1 MINILHIY
9 TRVSTTV
16 QEEMGSSLDTQK
28 ELGITKAKELRYE
41 YKVWNE
47 GGQSSSKDDLEN
59 RPKLVALLK
68 EIDEGNIKHLFV
80 FNTDRLSRN
89 DLTWSV
95 IRLKLVKN
103 DVTLHTSQG
112 VYPLSDPM
120 NKLLLGILSEISS
133 YDNQLRTERSRLG
146 KLNRVKQ
153 GFWKGGPPPFGYKI
167 EDKKLVENKDESKWV
182 KFIFESYR
190 DNHSARWIKQELL
203 KNGVFTR
210 RNNPV
215 WSLGSIEK
223 ILSNT
228 QYSGY
233 YNYTDKK
240 SGETV
245 RVQSTAILSPTLFK
259 DVSDQRKKRTRQ
271 TRSGESN
278 MKHFYLLRDFLR
290 CGQCGSRYSGRHY
303 ERQYRSIYYCPR
315 IERNYV
321 NENTKK
327 VKKCDNRRYLK
338 IEETDKLIWNTV
350 VDILTK
356 SNLFKEEVKYQTLG
370 NNSTHNDKKNDISK
384 LSRKLKEVDR
394 DIGEVSNTIVNL
406 ETDRILKRRDS
417 TELTQILSNVEIYKV
432 ELESEREIIKDKLYH
447 LESEKQWVDWISKF
461 SDRIDKMI
469 DFSPEEKHEFL
480 NGVIDN
486 ITVSTLDKRTHEV
499 IIKFKIP
506 YVEDSIKWNDK
517 SDKSKGYTVEDG
529 GFEIGVEI
537 DTSKKF
543 IPKQQT
549 K

>member
-1 MINILHIY
+1 MINTLHIY
-9 TRVSTTV
+9 TRVSTIV

-28 ELGITKAKELRYE
+28 ELGISKSKNLGYE

-47 GGQSSSKDDLEN
+47 GGQSSSRDDLEN
-59 RPKLVALLK
+59 RPVLVDLLK
-68 EIDEGNIKHLFV
+68 EIDEGSVKHLFV

-146 KLNRVKQ
+146 KLNRIKQ
-153 GFWKGGPPPFGYKI
+153 GYWKGGPPPFGYKI
-167 EDKKLVENKDESKWV
+167 EDKKLIENKDESKWV
-182 KFIFESYR
+182 KFIFESYM

-210 RNNPV
+210 RKNPV

-223 ILSNT
+223 LLSNT

-233 YNYTDKK
+233 YLYTDKK
-240 SGETV
+240 SGETI
-245 RVQSTAILSPTLFK
+245 RVQSPTILSPTLFK
-259 DVSDQRKKRTRQ
+259 NVSDQRKKRTRQ

-278 MKHFYLLRDFLR
+278 MKHFYLLRDYLR

-303 ERQYRSIYYCPR
+303 ERQKRSIYYCPR

-327 VKKCDNRRYLK
+327 VKKCENRRYLK

-350 VDILTK
+350 IDILTK
-356 SNLFKEEVKYQTLG
+356 SNLFKEEVKSQSIIG
-370 NNSTHNDKKNDISK
+370 NSTHNDKKDDIRK
-384 LSRKLKEVDR
+384 LSRKLKEVDK

-406 ETDRILKRRDS
+406 ETDRILKKRDS
-417 TELTQILSNVEIYKV
+417 TELSQILTNVETYRV
-432 ELESEREIIKDKLYH
+432 ELESEREVVKDKLYH
-447 LESEKQWVDWISKF
+447 LESKKQWVDWISKF
-461 SDRIDKMI
+461 SDRIDKMS

-480 NGVIDN
+480 DGVIDN
-486 ITVSTLDKRTHEV
+486 IQVSTIDTRTHEV

-517 SDKSKGYTVEDG
+517 SNKSKGYTVKDG

-543 IPKQQT
+543 VPK
-549 K
+549 

>member
-1 MINILHIY
+1 MINTLHIY

-16 QEEMGSSLDTQK
+16 QEEMGSSLNTQK
-28 ELGITKAKELRYE
+28 ELGISKSKELGYE

-47 GGQSSSKDDLEN
+47 GGQSSSRDDLEN
-59 RPKLVALLK
+59 RPVLVNLLK
-68 EIDEGNIKHLFV
+68 EIDEGSVKHLFV

-146 KLNRVKQ
+146 KLNRIKQ
-153 GFWKGGPPPFGYKI
+153 GYWKGGPPPFGYKI
-167 EDKKLVENKDESKWV
+167 EDKKLIENKDESKWV

-210 RNNPV
+210 RKNPV

-223 ILSNT
+223 LLSNT

-233 YNYTDKK
+233 YHYTDKK
-240 SGETV
+240 SGETI
-245 RVQSTAILSPTLFK
+245 RVQSPAILSPTLFK
-259 DVSDQRKKRTRQ
+259 DAYDQRKKRTRQ

-278 MKHFYLLRDFLR
+278 MKHFYLLRDYLR

-303 ERQYRSIYYCPR
+303 ERQKRSIYYCPR

-327 VKKCDNRRYLK
+327 VKKCVNRRYLK

-350 VDILTK
+350 IDILTK
-356 SNLFKEEVKYQTLG
+356 SNLFKEEVKSQSMIG
-370 NNSTHNDKKNDISK
+370 NTTHNDKKDDIRK

-394 DIGEVSNTIVNL
+394 DIGEVSSTIVNL

-417 TELTQILSNVEIYKV
+417 TELSQILTNVETYRV
-432 ELESEREIIKDKLYH
+432 ELESEREIVKDKLYH
-447 LESEKQWVDWISKF
+447 LESKKQWVDWISKF
-461 SDRIDKMI
+461 SDRIDKMS

-480 NGVIDN
+480 DGVIDN
-486 ITVSTLDKRTHEV
+486 IQVSTLDTRTHEV

-517 SDKSKGYTVEDG
+517 SNKSKGYTVKDG

-543 IPKQQT
+543 VPK
-549 K
+549 

>member
-1 MINILHIY
+1 
-9 TRVSTTV
+9 
-16 QEEMGSSLDTQK
+16 MGSSLDTQK
-28 ELGITKAKELRYE
+28 ELGINKAKVLGYE

-47 GGQSSSKDDLEN
+47 GGQSSSNDNLEN
-59 RPKLVALLK
+59 RPVLIELLN
-68 EIDEGNIKHLFV
+68 EIDEGNVKHLFV

-112 VYPLSDPM
+112 MYPLSDPM

-146 KLNRVKQ
+146 KLNRIKQ

-167 EDKKLVENKDESKWV
+167 ENKRLIENTEESKWV

-190 DNHSARWIKQELL
+190 DGHSARWIKQELL

-223 ILSNT
+223 LLSNT

-240 SGETV
+240 SSETI
-245 RVQSTAILSPTLFK
+245 RVQSPAILSPTLFK
-259 DVSDQRKKRTRQ
+259 NVVDQRKKRTRQ

-278 MKHFYLLRDFLR
+278 MKHFYLLRDYLR

-303 ERQYRSIYYCPR
+303 ERQKRSIYYCPR

-338 IEETDKLIWNTV
+338 IEETDKLIWDTV

-356 SNLFKEEVKYQTLG
+356 SNLFKEEVKSQSMVS
-370 NNSTHNDKKNDISK
+370 NSKHSDKKDSIRK
-384 LSRKLKEVDR
+384 LSRKLKEIDR
-394 DIGEVSNTIVNL
+394 DISEVSNTIVNL

-417 TELTQILSNVEIYKV
+417 TELSKILTNVETYRI
-432 ELESEREIIKDKLYH
+432 ELESDREIVKDKLYH
-447 LESEKQWVDWISKF
+447 LESKKQWVDWISKF
-461 SDRIDKMI
+461 SDRIDKMG
-469 DFSPEEKHEFL
+469 DFSPKEKHEFL

-486 ITVSTLDKRTHEV
+486 ITVSTLDTRTHEV

-517 SDKSKGYTVEDG
+517 SNKSKGYTVEDG

-543 IPKQQT
+543 IPNQQG

>member
-1 MINILHIY
+1 
-9 TRVSTTV
+9 
-16 QEEMGSSLDTQK
+16 
-28 ELGITKAKELRYE
+28 
-41 YKVWNE
+41 VWNE

>member
-1 MINILHIY
+1 MINTLHIY
-9 TRVSTTV
+9 TRVSTIV

-28 ELGITKAKELRYE
+28 ELGVSKSKNLGYE

-47 GGQSSSKDDLEN
+47 GGQSSSRDDLEN
-59 RPKLVALLK
+59 RPVLVDLLK
-68 EIDEGNIKHLFV
+68 EIDEGSVKHLFV

-146 KLNRVKQ
+146 KLNRIKQ
-153 GFWKGGPPPFGYKI
+153 GYWKGGPPPFGYKI
-167 EDKKLVENKDESKWV
+167 EDKKLIENKDESKWV
-182 KFIFESYR
+182 KFIFESYM

-210 RNNPV
+210 RKNPV

-223 ILSNT
+223 LLSNT

-233 YNYTDKK
+233 YLYTDKK
-240 SGETV
+240 SGETI
-245 RVQSTAILSPTLFK
+245 RVQSPTILSPTLFK
-259 DVSDQRKKRTRQ
+259 NVSDQRKKRTRQ

-278 MKHFYLLRDFLR
+278 MKHFYLLRDYLR

-303 ERQYRSIYYCPR
+303 ERQKRSIYYCPR

-327 VKKCDNRRYLK
+327 VKKCENRRYLK

-350 VDILTK
+350 IDILTK
-356 SNLFKEEVKYQTLG
+356 SNLFKEEVKSQSIIG
-370 NNSTHNDKKNDISK
+370 NSTHNDKKDDIRK
-384 LSRKLKEVDR
+384 LSRKLKEVDK

-406 ETDRILKRRDS
+406 ETDRILKKRDS
-417 TELTQILSNVEIYKV
+417 TELSQILTNVETYRV
-432 ELESEREIIKDKLYH
+432 ELESEREVVKDKLYH
-447 LESEKQWVDWISKF
+447 LESKKQWVDWISKF
-461 SDRIDKMI
+461 SDRIDKMS

-480 NGVIDN
+480 DGVIDN
-486 ITVSTLDKRTHEV
+486 IQVSTIDTRTHEV

-517 SDKSKGYTVEDG
+517 SNKSKGYTVKDG

-543 IPKQQT
+543 VPK
-549 K
+549 

>member
-1 MINILHIY
+1 MINTLHIY

-28 ELGITKAKELRYE
+28 ELGISKSKNLGYE
-41 YKVWNE
+41 YRVWNE

-59 RPKLVALLK
+59 RPVLVDLLK
-68 EIDEGNIKHLFV
+68 EIDEGNVKHLFV

-146 KLNRVKQ
+146 KLNRIKQ
-153 GFWKGGPPPFGYKI
+153 GYWKGGPPPFGYKI
-167 EDKKLVENKDESKWV
+167 EDKKLIENKDESKWV

-203 KNGVFTR
+203 KNSVFTR
-210 RNNPV
+210 RKNPV

-223 ILSNT
+223 LLSNT

-233 YNYTDKK
+233 YHYTDKK
-240 SGETV
+240 SGETI
-245 RVQSTAILSPTLFK
+245 RVQSPAILSPTLFK
-259 DVSDQRKKRTRQ
+259 NVSDQRKKRTRQ

-278 MKHFYLLRDFLR
+278 MKHFYLLRDYLR

-303 ERQYRSIYYCPR
+303 ERQKRSIYYCPR

-321 NENTKK
+321 NENTNK

-350 VDILTK
+350 IDILTK
-356 SNLFKEEVKYQTLG
+356 SNLFKEEVKSQSMIG
-370 NNSTHNDKKNDISK
+370 NSTHNDKKDNIRK

-394 DIGEVSNTIVNL
+394 DISEVSNTIVNL
-406 ETDRILKRRDS
+406 ETDKILKRRDS
-417 TELTQILSNVEIYKV
+417 TELSQILTNVETYRV
-432 ELESEREIIKDKLYH
+432 ELESDREIIKDKLYH
-447 LESEKQWVDWISKF
+447 LESKKQWVDWISKF
-461 SDRIDKMI
+461 SDRIDKMSE
-469 DFSPEEKHEFL
+469 FSLEEKHEFL

-486 ITVSTLDKRTHEV
+486 ITVSTLDTRTHEV
-499 IIKFKIP
+499 IIKFKMP

-517 SDKSKGYTVEDG
+517 SNKSKGYTMKDG

-543 IPKQQT
+543 VPK
-549 K
+549 